1 MRYLNPR
8 SIVVQQKREEADMQ
22 PTVYHEGD
30 EYLLCIEGDVVAKKT
45 KLVDIIHDK
54 LCFYAFNLEFPSSS
68 RSFWK
73 MLAVGILKKSKLSK
87 YNIVKK

>member
-30 EYLLCIEGDVVAKKT
+30 EYLLCIEGVVVANKT
-45 KLVDIIHDK
+45 KLVDIIHAK
-54 LCFYAFNLEFPSSS
+54 LCFFYAFNLEFPSSS
-68 RSFWK
+68 RSFWE
-73 MLAVGILKKSKLSK
+73 MLAVGI
-87 YNIVKK
+87 